1 MQCWFDFDK
10 FIRGFKVIDDKV
22 EFISAIIILNIFAFM
37 LVLPIA
43 DCGK

>member
-10 FIRGFKVIDDKV
+10 FICGFKAIDDKV
-22 EFISAIIILNIFAFM
+22 EFIFALIILNIFAFM